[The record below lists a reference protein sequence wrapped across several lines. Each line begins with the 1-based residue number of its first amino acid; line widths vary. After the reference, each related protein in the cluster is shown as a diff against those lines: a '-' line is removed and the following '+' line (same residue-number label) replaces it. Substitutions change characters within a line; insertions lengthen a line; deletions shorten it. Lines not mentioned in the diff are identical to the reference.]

1 MKLNRIKASN
11 RGGLGHILPTPLI
24 SFPEFLSQIDER
36 FSTKTVFKPLEP
48 HDLSPLWFY
57 ARWMKIEIELLPKS
71 WVTTTRRSQRN
82 YINILF
88 VIKSENN
95 FLPTFSSLKHL
106 CINRPTVFFIFCTID
121 DWKKKRVKPDIP
133 VWERCFTHF
142 ICGSYFSYIE
152 ISVRDPR
159 YTYINDAMKNNI

>member
-1 MKLNRIKASN
+1 MGATIWNWTESRLQTGADLVIYCQHSNLFSRILESDRWAFQ
-11 RGGLGHILPTPLI
+11 H
-24 SFPEFLSQIDER
+24 Q
-36 FSTKTVFKPLEP
+36 TVFKPLKP

-57 ARWMKIEIELLPKS
+57 ARWMKIVIELLPKS

-121 DWKKKRVKPDIP
+121 DWKKK
-133 VWERCFTHF
+133 
-142 ICGSYFSYIE
+142 G
-152 ISVRDPR
+152 
-159 YTYINDAMKNNI
+159 